1 MTRSFP
7 FFVFALL
14 AALQAVKA
22 EDKPRSLSLKQAH
35 EIALKKH
42 PKITVADLKSLAAR
56 QVVNQAHAAFLP
68 NLAGNAGGVA
78 VNDPSNTRYA
88 TTGLTTSRIFD
99 RVSSSLVLS
108 QLITDFGRSTHL
120 EQSAK
125 FRARAGEQNILATQ
139 AQILLQVD
147 GAYMGA
153 LQAQALVDVAQQTVK
168 TRKLL
173 RDQVAILAKNQLKSN
188 LDASFAEVNYQ
199 EAVLLLSR
207 SENDL
212 ASSFATLAAL
222 LDDRKT
228 TSYRLTEHTASE
240 KVSTGVSQLI
250 GIALRDRPDLR
261 SLRLE
266 REGAWKF
273 AKAEAD
279 LRLPTLGLQGVAGVL
294 PFHDKNLTNNDFAAA
309 GIVLNWPIFTGGLNT
324 ARRKEAEF
332 RARAVD
338 ADLQDQETS
347 VVRDVRI
354 AWLNVINA
362 SERITITAK
371 LLEQAKQSENLATAL
386 YNAGTTSMV
395 ELGQAQ
401 LSLTNAQIN
410 EANARY
416 EYLIRR
422 SILDYQIG
430 ALK

>member
-1 MTRSFP
+1 
-7 FFVFALL
+7 L
-14 AALQAVKA
+14 AAGLPALKA
-22 EDKPRSLSLKQAH
+22 EDKPRPLSLKQAH
-35 EIALKKH
+35 ETALKKH
-42 PKITVADLKSLAAR
+42 PRITVADLKSLAAR
-56 QVVNQAHAAFLP
+56 QVVNEAHAAFLP
-68 NLAGNAGGVA
+68 NLSGNVGGVLT
-78 VNDPSNTRYA
+78 NDPSNTRYA

-99 RVSSSLVLS
+99 RASSSLVLS

-125 FRARAGEQNILATQ
+125 LKARAGEQNILATQ

-173 RDQVAILAKNQLKSN
+173 RDQVAVLAKNQLKSN

-212 ASSFATLAAL
+212 ASAFATLAAL

-240 KVSTGVSQLI
+240 KVSPGVSQLI

-362 SERITITAK
+362 GERITITAK

>member
-386 YNAGTTSMV
+386 YNAGK
-395 ELGQAQ
+395 AQ